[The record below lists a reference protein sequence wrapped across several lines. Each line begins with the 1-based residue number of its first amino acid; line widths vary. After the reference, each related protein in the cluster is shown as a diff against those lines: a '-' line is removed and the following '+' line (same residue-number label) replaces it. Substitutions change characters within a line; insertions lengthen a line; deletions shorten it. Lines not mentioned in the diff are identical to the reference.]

1 MKERKEKR
9 SIVVFISYK
18 KSYSGKL
25 KMPLDGV
32 RIERIEAQLPN
43 VWPRSRGV
51 KPYLKEKSEMEL
63 LVLIM

>member
-1 MKERKEKR
+1 MKERKEKH
-9 SIVVFISYK
+9 SIFVFI
-18 KSYSGKL
+18 SYSGKL

-51 KPYLKEKSEMEL
+51 KPYLKEKSEMEP
-63 LVLIM
+63 